1 MQTIAQKL
9 KGMNI
14 LLTGGTGFFGKNLLL
29 YVRKLNNN
37 FNADIKLTVLSRNP
51 NKFITEFP
59 ELIEDV
65 NIFFLKGEIRD
76 FRLAKDEI
84 FDYVIHAATTTA
96 QKNDISEEYSVIVDG
111 TINLLKQIKNKNI
124 KKILYV
130 SSGGVYGEQ
139 PPEISHIL
147 ESYPPNPI
155 TQYGKGKLKAEQLC
169 LDSGIPATI
178 ARCFTFVGPYLPLDA
193 HFAIGNFILNG
204 LRNEP
209 IVIRGDGKSVRSY
222 MYSEDLAEWLLKILV
237 DGLNGEVYNV
247 GSDKTVSI
255 AVLAG
260 VVNECF
266 DNKLNIKILGKSV
279 VGAST
284 RYVPSI
290 LKAQKNL
297 ELKLNTKLKIAIL
310 NMIDFYRKKVLNL

>member
-29 YVRKLNNN
+29 YVRKLNND

-51 NKFITEFP
+51 DKFIAEFP

-76 FRLAKDEI
+76 FRLPKDEI
-84 FDYVIHAATTTA
+84 YDYVIHAATTTA
-96 QKNDISEEYSVIVDG
+96 PKKDISEEYSVIVDG
-111 TINLLKQIKNKNI
+111 TNNLLEQIKNKNI

-139 PPEISHIL
+139 PPEISHIT

-155 TQYGKGKLKAEQLC
+155 TPYGKGKLKAEQLC

-222 MYSEDLAEWLLKILV
+222 MYSEDLAEWLLKISV
-237 DGLNGEVYNV
+237 DGENREVYNV
-247 GSDKTVSI
+247 GSDKAVSI
-255 AVLAG
+255 AELAG

-266 DNKLNIKILGKSV
+266 GNKLNIEILGNSV
-279 VGAST
+279 VGASN
-284 RYVPSI
+284 RYVTSISKAKNKIYLETKVNLKKAI
-290 LKAQKNL
+290 LK
-297 ELKLNTKLKIAIL
+297 TIA
-310 NMIDFYRKKVLNL
+310 FYKC